1 MQKKNPRKRCAQR
14 RNAWVYIASGLLTMF
29 TVFVLLDTFAI
40 GRVMQEAQAADY
52 SSIVNAQ
59 EQQSGKESGGS
70 ADSSQSRSGSDA
82 ASTDD
87 ADDAGSSSNAQSSDA
102 VEAAGESGASSEL
115 DDASSESSSASAH
128 SGHGPGKPTGRRGSD
143 GASDYA
149 RKHGKAGTGTSTS
162 KSSGSSSS
170 ASSAAELVAG
180 AATAST
186 GTQIG
191 TYSDDNMQI
200 TVSQVRAYDTDIY
213 IADVQV
219 SSAEYLKTAL
229 AQNSYGRN
237 LKDTTSNMAEEAGAV
252 LAINGDYYGF
262 RDEGYVLRNGVLYR
276 DTAASG
282 TDALVVYGDG
292 AMAAASQD
300 ETTAQELKDSGA
312 WQLLSF
318 GPVLVQDGQLAVDAD
333 DEVSQSRNSNPRTAI
348 GMVDPLHYVVVVSDG
363 RTDSSAGLSL
373 YQLAQ
378 VLVDNGATFAYNL
391 DGGGSTAMYFQGE
404 IINNP
409 TSGNLGGE
417 REVSDIVYF
426 G

>member
-1 MQKKNPRKRCAQR
+1 
-14 RNAWVYIASGLLTMF
+14 
-29 TVFVLLDTFAI
+29 
-40 GRVMQEAQAADY
+40 
-52 SSIVNAQ
+52 
-59 EQQSGKESGGS
+59 
-70 ADSSQSRSGSDA
+70 
-82 ASTDD
+82 
-87 ADDAGSSSNAQSSDA
+87 
-102 VEAAGESGASSEL
+102 
-115 DDASSESSSASAH
+115 
-128 SGHGPGKPTGRRGSD
+128 
-143 GASDYA
+143 
-149 RKHGKAGTGTSTS
+149 
-162 KSSGSSSS
+162 
-170 ASSAAELVAG
+170 
-180 AATAST
+180 
-186 GTQIG
+186 
-191 TYSDDNMQI
+191 
-200 TVSQVRAYDTDIY
+200 
-213 IADVQV
+213 
-219 SSAEYLKTAL
+219 
-229 AQNSYGRN
+229 
-237 LKDTTSNMAEEAGAV
+237 
-252 LAINGDYYGF
+252 
-262 RDEGYVLRNGVLYR
+262 
-276 DTAASG
+276 
-282 TDALVVYGDG
+282 
-292 AMAAASQD
+292 MAAASQD